1 MILYFA
7 DRHLNILGQA
17 STKLP
22 KGIRIIDDLKSSDV
36 ETGVSVFE
44 CDIAFSQKTRKQI
57 EDWAEVGNYVF
68 RSLDGEGELYN
79 IIDAKIDTKKQRV
92 SIYAEDDGLDLLND
106 IAPAYEADDE
116 YPVSSYIERF
126 ASNSGW
132 EIGINEVEGLTK
144 KLSFDNEQTVS
155 ARLISIAEDF
165 GCEFSFSFKIDG
177 LKIVKRYINIFQKRG
192 KDIGISLRLSKE
204 LDSIIVEKSI
214 SNLAT
219 ALNVKGSTPVD
230 GETPITLLD
239 YEYDD
244 GDFYVDGTL
253 LKSRQALK
261 KWSRY
266 LWNDDDT
273 KQSGG
278 HIVKSFSYDTTSKA
292 ILCEKAIEQLKSIC
306 DMQVNYEVD
315 INRLPDNVAI
325 GDRVNIVDDAGEL
338 YLSTR
343 LLKLEQSETNQEY
356 KATLGEHLI
365 KSSGISQ
372 KVEQLAQQFAISS
385 QETKKALEKAEQ
397 AKNTADNANETANS
411 ASDKAQEATEATEKI
426 EQDISNFQQS
436 IDEVNEA
443 AQNAD
448 KAAQEAKDAATNAQT
463 KAQEAE
469 KYSTEAK
476 TNAESALSE
485 AKAATQTASQAKSEA
500 ENASATAAAAKA
512 DAENAKADIAKW
524 ESELKTVTNTMEA
537 DYARK
542 TELTET
548 TASLQ
553 SQISQN
559 AGEISS
565 TIKSIETIDETVS
578 DVQSQVETAQST
590 ADAAKAQADK
600 ACSAASAAQKAADNA
615 SSAAKAAQN
624 EADTAKSNATLAQ
637 EKADTAAANA
647 KKAQEDLDAA
657 KKNLDSVSS
666 KVDAAQEDIDK
677 ANKAVETAQAT
688 ADSAAAD
695 AATAQSA
702 ADKAKSDAAT
712 AQSKANEAK
721 TAADKA
727 QAKAN
732 EAKSAAD
739 KAQEDVDAL
748 AVRVTN
754 AETSITQTKNDITL
768 LATKEEVT
776 ETLSGYYTKT
786 ETTAQIQTKANS
798 ITSTVAATYATK
810 TSVSELSSQVTQT
823 ESKISWLVKSG
834 TSSTNFTITDRLAS
848 LTADYIN
855 LNGLVSFSG
864 LNSSVQTTINN
875 ASSNASTALSTAN
888 SANSTANTA
897 QSTANSAQS
906 TANTANSTAN
916 SAATKLAS
924 WASKNDTTYID
935 GGKIYTSSITADK
948 LNVTSLSAIC
958 AKIGGFT
965 IGDSTLSVESGGLA
979 EIIVNYVASSDLGE
993 IGYVRLGSKTSEYEK
1008 PFEIYG
1014 YDYANGKNSLVT
1026 MDERGI
1032 NINNLYITGD
1042 TIGTGEDTLG
1052 IAVSANSDDIN
1063 ERGKIAFIRETDIG
1077 TNTSPTGNIYLGAK
1091 KRIFV
1096 HGGAP
1101 YAAGEEFQL
1110 IGYQEYMELGDTA
1123 GGTILVNNSMVL
1135 PNNKFIYGKTASGAQ
1150 AQLIGLSGSDNLV
1163 LGVHEENTV
1172 KNAHIYVGDEVRMYQ
1187 GTGKTLLFQLTSSQ
1201 AKIVPVST
1209 KTTSS
1214 GSYVKVGST
1223 GILYK
1228 ETSSS
1233 ERYKHSISRVLS
1245 EPICPEKLYDLPVVE
1260 YVYNDSHLP
1269 QSDKRYGKKF
1279 IGLIAEDV
1287 DRIYPLAADYN
1298 DEGLVE
1304 NWNIRILVPGMLKL
1318 IQDQHQTDELLTSR
1332 LDNTDIQVLS
1342 LKTQLADAMAKLA
1355 LLQEEINAL
1364 KSA

>member
-22 KGIRIIDDLKSSDV
+22 KGVKIIDDLKSSDV

-44 CDIAFSQKTRKQI
+44 CDIAFDQKTKVQV
-57 EDWAEVGNYVF
+57 EDWTEVGNYIF
-68 RSLDGEGELYN
+68 RSLGNESELYS
-79 IIDAKIDTKKQRV
+79 IIDSKIDTKKQKI

-106 IAPAYEADDE
+106 IAQAYEADDE
-116 YPVSSYIERF
+116 YPISSYIERF

-132 EIGINEVEGLTK
+132 EIGINEIEGLTK
-144 KLSFDNEQTVS
+144 KLSFNNEQTVS
-155 ARLISIAEDF
+155 ARLISIAEAF

-177 LKIVKRYINIFQKRG
+177 LRVAKRYINIYEKRG
-192 KDIGISLRLSKE
+192 KDIGIQLRLNKE
-204 LDSIIVEKSI
+204 IDSIITTKSI
-214 SNLAT
+214 SNIAT
-219 ALNVKGSTPVD
+219 ALSVTGNTPAD
-230 GETPITLLD
+230 NESPITLLD

-266 LWNDDDT
+266 LWRNDDT

-278 HIVKSFSYDTTSKA
+278 HIVKSFSYDTVSKA

-315 INRLPDNVAI
+315 INRLPDNVEI

-372 KVEQLAQQFAISS
+372 KIEQLAQQFVISS

-397 AKNTADNANETANS
+397 AKNTADNANKTANS
-411 ASDKAQEATEATEKI
+411 AADKAQEATDATERI
-426 EQDISNFQQS
+426 EQDVSNFQQS

-448 KAAQEAKDAATNAQT
+448 KAAQEAKTAADNAQV
-463 KAQEAE
+463 KAEEAE
-469 KYSTEAK
+469 KHSAEAK
-476 TNAESALSE
+476 ENAENALSE
-485 AKAATQTASQAKSEA
+485 ANAATQTASQAKSEA
-500 ENASATAAAAKA
+500 ENASTIAAAAKV

-542 TELTET
+542 TELTEAT
-548 TASLQ
+548 TSLQ

-559 AGEISS
+559 AGKISS

-578 DVQSQVETAQST
+578 DVQSQVEKAQST
-590 ADAAKAQADK
+590 ADTAKAQADG
-600 ACSAASAAQKAADNA
+600 AISAASAAQKAADDA

-624 EADTAKSNATLAQ
+624 EADIAKSNAVSAQ
-637 EKADTAAANA
+637 EKADAAADNA
-647 KKAQEDLDAA
+647 KKAQEDLDTA

-677 ANKAVETAQAT
+677 ANKAVETAQA
-688 ADSAAAD
+688 AAESAAAA

-702 ADKAKSDAAT
+702 ANKAKSDATT
-712 AQSKANEAK
+712 AQAKANEAK
-721 TAADKA
+721 TAADNA

-732 EAKSAAD
+732 EAKNAAD
-739 KAQEDVDAL
+739 KAQEDVNAL

-754 AETSITQTKNDITL
+754 AETSINQTKNDITL
-768 LATKEEVT
+768 LATKKEVT
-776 ETLSGYYTKT
+776 ETLSGYYTKS
-786 ETTAQIQTKANS
+786 ETTAQIQAKANS

-810 TSVSELSSQVTQT
+810 TSVSELSTQVTQT
-823 ESKISWLVKSG
+823 DSKISWLVKSG
-834 TSSTNFTITDRLAS
+834 TSAANFTITDRLAS
-848 LTADYIN
+848 LTANYIN

-875 ASSNASTALSTAN
+875 AGNNASTALSTAN
-888 SANSTANTA
+888 SANSTANA
-897 QSTANSAQS
+897 
-906 TANTANSTAN
+906 ANSTAN
-916 SAATKLAS
+916 STATKLAS
-924 WASKNDTTYID
+924 WASKNDSTYID

-965 IGDSTLSVESGGLA
+965 IGDNSLSVETGGLA
-979 EIIVNYVASSDLGE
+979 EIKVNYIAYSDLNK

-1014 YDYANGKNSLVT
+1014 YDPVIGKYSTVT
-1026 MDERGI
+1026 IDERGI
-1032 NINNLYITGD
+1032 IINDLYITSSGISTGQD
-1042 TIGTGEDTLG
+1042 ILSIGVN
-1052 IAVSANSDDIN
+1052 ASSADIN
-1063 ERGKIAFIRETDIG
+1063 ACSRISFVRETDIG
-1077 TNTSPTGNIYLGAK
+1077 MSTTPAGNIYLGANK
-1091 KRIFV
+1091 SIYV
-1096 HGGAP
+1096 HTASG
-1101 YAAGEEFQL
+1101 YTKDEEIQL
-1110 IGYQEYMELGDTA
+1110 IGYNEQMELGDTT
-1123 GGTILVNNSMVL
+1123 GGTILVNNSMIL
-1135 PNNKFIYGKTASGAQ
+1135 PNNKFIYSKTTAGVQ
-1150 AQLIGLSGSDNLV
+1150 TQLIGLSGSDNLV
-1163 LGVHEENTV
+1163 LGVHENNTV
-1172 KNAHIYVGDEVRMYQ
+1172 KNAHIYVGERVRMYQ
-1187 GTGKTLLFQLTSSQ
+1187 GADRTKLFDLTSSQ
-1201 AKIVPVST
+1201 VQIVPVST
-1209 KTTSS
+1209 NTTSS

-1233 ERYKHSISRVLS
+1233 KRYKHSISQTLS
-1245 EPICPEKLYDLPVVE
+1245 EALSPEKLYDLPVVE
-1260 YVYNDSHLP
+1260 YVYNDNHLP
-1269 QSDKRYGKKF
+1269 QSDKRYSQTF

-1287 DRIYPLAADYN
+1287 DKIYPLAADYN

-1318 IQDQHQTDELLTSR
+1318 IQNQHQADEALAFRLDSTDEQ
-1332 LDNTDIQVLS
+1332 ILS
-1342 LKTQLADAMAKLA
+1342 LKVQLADTTTKLA
-1355 LLQEEINAL
+1355 LLQKEIDIL
-1364 KSA
+1364 KSV